1 MISHS
6 KGSVWCFLFVTLFNL
21 QGTRLIGGTFA
32 ILARSSLFV
41 KHFFEIF
48 FISFGALLFSGP
60 ALWNLALLFYH
71 ACRCLSRVFFE
82 NFSSSILKPLR
93 FQRFVSDSFAR
104 LPRLSS
110 FVKPFFRKLFSF
122 RLLLLDARL
131 SQPDSFARLP
141 SPPSFV
147 NPFLSPFSLFLFS
160 PSSSLF
166 LGITYGQFEKR
177 PVQIRQ
183 LVLYCSL

>member
-1 MISHS
+1 MEFS
-6 KGSVWCFLFVTLFNL
+6 
-21 QGTRLIGGTFA
+21 FA
-32 ILARSSLFV
+32 ILSRLPLFV
-41 KHFFEIF
+41 K
-48 FISFGALLFSGP
+48 S
-60 ALWNLALLFYH
+60 
-71 ACRCLSRVFFE
+71 FFE

-147 NPFLSPFSLFLFS
+147 NPFLSPFFPFSVFTILFPIFGYYLWF
-160 PSSSLF
+160 F
-166 LGITYGQFEKR
+166 LTTSRAGL
-177 PVQIRQ
+177 P
-183 LVLYCSL
+183 

>member
-32 ILARSSLFV
+32 ILTRSSPFV

-48 FISFGALLFSGP
+48 FISSSRPFSGP

-71 ACRCLSRVFFE
+71 AVSGLSSVFFRT
-82 NFSSSILKPLR
+82 FFKPEPQTLAP
-93 FQRFVSDSFAR
+93 QPSVSDSFAR

-110 FVKPFFRKLFSF
+110 FVKSFFRILFEFDSF
-122 RLLLLDARL
+122 HLTHP
-131 SQPDSFARLP
+131 SSPDSFARLP
-141 SPPSFV
+141 CPP
-147 NPFLSPFSLFLFS
+147 PFCQSLFSLFS
-160 PSSSLF
+160 PF
-166 LGITYGQFEKR
+166 FGKR
-177 PVQIRQ
+177 RRLIKI
-183 LVLYCSL
+183 LV